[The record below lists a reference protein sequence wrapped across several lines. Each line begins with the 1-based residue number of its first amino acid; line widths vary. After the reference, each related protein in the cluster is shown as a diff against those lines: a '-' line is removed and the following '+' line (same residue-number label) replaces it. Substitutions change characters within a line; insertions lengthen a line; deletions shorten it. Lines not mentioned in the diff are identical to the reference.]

1 MFFFSFKIS
10 VNWVYVWWSSKYPQ
24 SSSSPPPVNIAGSL
38 SDTGQTVTEDEMGEP
53 VDEANTV
60 PPLSPVEI
68 RQLTTTLGRLYTSCK
83 FLVHLKMLLSL
94 VGQCKKIDANSVDP
108 GQTLFVEKASKMF

>member
-1 MFFFSFKIS
+1 MFFFSFQIS

-38 SDTGQTVTEDEMGEP
+38 PDTGQTMTDEMGEP

-83 FLVHLKMLLSL
+83 F
-94 VGQCKKIDANSVDP
+94 SV
-108 GQTLFVEKASKMF
+108 QAKHSI